1 MLETA
6 NETLT
11 VVKKTPVLAGIC
23 GTDPFRNMSRLLQ
36 DVKDLGFMGVQNF
49 PTVGLID
56 GVFRQNL
63 EETRMVYG
71 KEVEMIRLVHE
82 MDLLTTP
89 CVFNVDEA
97 ERMTEA
103 GADIAHMGLTTSGT
117 IGAQTALGLDDCI
130 RRVQDIADAVKR
142 INLNVIVL
150 CHGGPIATSK
160 DARYVI
166 EGVKGVHGFFG
177 ASPLERSPE
186 QQCKTKIT
194 TRREQ
199 LRQDHSRVVWAPVS
213 NGQTKGAGIIMALLS
228 DRQREELH
236 KSMLEYL
243 HANNFIG
250 AYNALKEDSGVEYT
264 PDPKA
269 KYAGLLEKKW
279 TSVIR
284 LQKKIMDLETRNA
297 SLQEELSLA
306 PSKRAAMQA
315 DWVPRAPAAHVLTG
329 HRQSITRVAFHPQY
343 SLLASASEDATVK
356 IWDWETGE
364 FERTLKGHQKG
375 VNDVEFD
382 HKGHL
387 LVTCSSD
394 LFIKIWDSQNEWKN
408 VKTLTGH
415 DHAVSSARFLPGDQF
430 IVSASWDHSI
440 RIFDV
445 ASAHLVRTIIGHTD
459 WVRYVV
465 PSDDGR
471 LLASASKDQTARLW
485 DPLTGEQKMELR
497 GHDHQVEVVVF
508 APIASYNAI
517 RELAGVPVRPRGSGA
532 YVATGSR
539 DKTIKL
545 WDTQSGQML
554 KNLAGHDN
562 WIRALVFHPSG
573 KLLLSASDDKTIRIW
588 ELSTGRCMKTV
599 EAHTHFVATIAWGRQ
614 KVSVGSGK
622 TNGMEGAESKSG
634 EPEKLV
640 NVVASAGV
648 DQMVKIWLP

>member
-1 MLETA
+1 
-6 NETLT
+6 
-11 VVKKTPVLAGIC
+11 
-23 GTDPFRNMSRLLQ
+23 
-36 DVKDLGFMGVQNF
+36 
-49 PTVGLID
+49 
-56 GVFRQNL
+56 
-63 EETRMVYG
+63 
-71 KEVEMIRLVHE
+71 
-82 MDLLTTP
+82 
-89 CVFNVDEA
+89 
-97 ERMTEA
+97 MT
-103 GADIAHMGLTTSGT
+103 
-117 IGAQTALGLDDCI
+117 
-130 RRVQDIADAVKR
+130 
-142 INLNVIVL
+142 
-150 CHGGPIATSK
+150 
-160 DARYVI
+160 
-166 EGVKGVHGFFG
+166 
-177 ASPLERSPE
+177 
-186 QQCKTKIT
+186 
-194 TRREQ
+194 
-199 LRQDHSRVVWAPVS
+199 
-213 NGQTKGAGIIMALLS
+213 LLS

-243 HANNFIG
+243 HASNFTA

-264 PDPKA
+264 PDPKG

-306 PSKRAAMQA
+306 PSKRAAMQS

-387 LVTCSSD
+387 LVTCSGD
-394 LFIKIWDSQNEWKN
+394 LFIKIWDSQNEWRN
-408 VKTLTGH
+408 IKTLTGH
-415 DHAVSSARFLPGDQF
+415 DHAVSSARFMPGDQF

-445 ASAHLVRTIIGHTD
+445 ASAHLVRTIIGHSD
-459 WVRYVV
+459 WVRCVI

-471 LLASASKDQTARLW
+471 LLASASKDQTAKIW
-485 DPLTGEQKMELR
+485 DPLTGDQKTELR
-497 GHDHQVEVVVF
+497 GHDHQIEVVCF
-508 APIASYNAI
+508 APVASYNAI
-517 RELAGVPVRPRGSGA
+517 RELAGVPNTDRIKRPGS

-562 WIRALVFHPSG
+562 WVRALVFHPSG
-573 KLLLSASDDKTIRIW
+573 KLLLSASDDKTIRVW

-614 KVSVGSGK
+614 KVSLGSGK
-622 TNGMEGAESKSG
+622 ANGADGADPKSG
-634 EPEKLV
+634 ESEKLV
-640 NVVASAGV
+640 NVLASAGV